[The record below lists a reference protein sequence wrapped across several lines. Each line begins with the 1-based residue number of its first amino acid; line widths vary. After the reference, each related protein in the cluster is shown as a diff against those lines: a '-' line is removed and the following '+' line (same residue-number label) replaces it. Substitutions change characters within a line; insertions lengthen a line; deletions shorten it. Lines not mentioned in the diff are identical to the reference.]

1 MLANIFLKCSV
12 YSASFDPHSYPHK
25 PRYHLPEEDKQAVE
39 PVDGDYVLAPFE
51 SIDYTDGYF
60 SRIELH
66 WEIAAL
72 YQRSLDES
80 RTYVR
85 DVNIADVPYSRQLAE
100 AFEIMAC
107 EPF

>member
-12 YSASFDPHSYPHK
+12 YSASFDPHSYPNE

-39 PVDGDYVLAPFE
+39 PVDGDYRLAPFE
-51 SIDYTDGYF
+51 SFYYADGYF
-60 SRIELH
+60 SRIKLH
-66 WEIAAL
+66 REVTSF

-80 RTYVR
+80 RTYVG
-85 DVNIADVPYSRQLAE
+85 DVDIADVPYSRQLTE

-107 EPF
+107 ESL